1 MCTCPSKSWFSMK
14 SWNASLLLS
23 LLSSPPSLSARVLNG
38 QYFLLWMGTN
48 LTQFL
53 MYKKLRL
60 KESFVFLER
69 RQPKKFFVV
78 MLTPFRTLSSGT
90 FAPSIPLHFSSFD
103 KSLILSMRS
112 TWASISWIFW
122 KRSIA
127 KYSAFGKIFHSS
139 SNCFP
144 KYKQNNFLTFWFP
157 MDSSLV
163 TVSLGTGLE
172 AASVWWILSA
182 QHHYQNTNNRA

>member
-69 RQPKKFFVV
+69 RQPKKYLLWCKLHLELCFLALLRLPSPYISPA
-78 MLTPFRTLSSGT
+78 LTRVWSYQCAALESQSPEYFEREALQNIQPLAKLFIQAAIVCRNTSRIIFLPFG
-90 FAPSIPLHFSSFD
+90 
-103 KSLILSMRS
+103 
-112 TWASISWIFW
+112 
-122 KRSIA
+122 
-127 KYSAFGKIFHSS
+127 
-139 SNCFP
+139 FP
-144 KYKQNNFLTFWFP
+144 WTPAL
-157 MDSSLV
+157 
-163 TVSLGTGLE
+163 
-172 AASVWWILSA
+172 
-182 QHHYQNTNNRA
+182 